1 MASIELKQ
9 ITKSFGT
16 EENRYRVLDNV
27 NFTSDAGEVTIIT
40 GPSGSGKSTLL
51 TIMGALRNPD
61 AGEVWLDGTQVN
73 QLSSREQDH
82 FRLDKIGFILQAHTL
97 VPFLTVNDQ
106 FRLVDQVKSKGNL
119 EGQQFQQLLDTL
131 DVSQLLNQ
139 YPAELSGGQSQRVAI
154 ARGLYTKPVII
165 LADEP
170 TASLDENR
178 VFRVCKLLKTAAK
191 EQRQAVVVVTHDE
204 RMHQY
209 ADHIYELV
217 DGHLTKQ
224 R

>member
-1 MASIELKQ
+1 MASIELKN

-27 NFTSDAGEVTIIT
+27 NFTSNAGEVTIIT

-61 AGEVWLDGTQVN
+61 DGEVWLDGTQVN

-82 FRLDKIGFILQAHTL
+82 FRLEKIGFILQAHTL

-106 FRLVDQVKSKGNL
+106 FQLVDQVKPTGNL
-119 EGQQFQQLLDTL
+119 AGEQFDQLLQTL
-131 DVSQLLNQ
+131 DVSQLLQQ

-154 ARGLYTKPVII
+154 ARGLYTQPAVI

-170 TASLDENR
+170 TASLDEKR
-178 VFRVCKLLKTAAK
+178 VYKVCELLASAAK
-191 EQRQAVVVVTHDE
+191 QQGRAVVVVTHDE
-204 RMHQY
+204 RMHDY

-217 DGHLTKQ
+217 DGNLTKQ
-224 R
+224 C

>member
-1 MASIELKQ
+1 MAKIELKQ

-16 EENRYRVLDNV
+16 KDNRDRVLDDV
-27 NFTSDAGEVTIIT
+27 NFTSNSGEVTIIT

-61 AGEVWLDGTQVN
+61 AGEVWLDGTQVD
-73 QLSSREQDH
+73 QLSSQEQDH
-82 FRLDKIGFILQAHTL
+82 FRLEKIGFILQAHTL

-106 FRLVDQVKSKGNL
+106 FQLVDQVKPQGNL
-119 EGQQFQQLLDTL
+119 KGQQFQQLLATL

-154 ARGLYTKPVII
+154 ARGLYTQPAII

-170 TASLDENR
+170 TASLDEKR
-178 VFRVCKLLKTAAK
+178 VFRVCELLAAAAK
-191 EQRQAVVVVTHDE
+191 EQHQAVVVVTHDE

-217 DGHLTKQ
+217 DGQLTKQ